1 MGCKITLEPELHGSL
16 PAVSLSVRPSVRLNA
31 SGEQSPV
38 QAPGVGRRKEGDRS
52 SSSEGSDPTAGRV
65 GDAGART
72 VRFQGMPQLC
82 LPQPARSRPPPTGD
96 DPGAG
101 AAPPP
106 DNREE
111 GGARPPHRAHPA
123 GAVPVGPGTPA
134 PAGREPP
141 PPRGGSAVPSLPE
154 ERPARSRGKRGR
166 AQGAPPRAA
175 GSPSRLPAPRAAL
188 SESLPAGAAPPR
200 PLSPRRR
207 PPAACA
213 HGRAAILR
221 FTNYCTSFGAGG
233 RRMGRELPTP
243 RPPAPS
249 PRPAAP
255 TRILPARRCPGAGAR
270 RARTARPLPQ
280 PPWQRAGAEPLPPPR
295 PSGGGHRARGLPRH
309 RSAAAR
315 GAPAAPRPPGE
326 ERGRQ
331 GRSSRAAAAPP
342 AAAPLLVNFAGSGL
356 GPPAVPGTSCTDSV
370 APSPGRVYLPLP
382 P

>member
-1 MGCKITLEPELHGSL
+1 MTPGRGGS
-16 PAVSLSVRPSVRLNA
+16 A
-31 SGEQSPV
+31 SARQWG
-38 QAPGVGRRKEGDRS
+38 GGR
-52 SSSEGSDPTAGRV
+52 
-65 GDAGART
+65 
-72 VRFQGMPQLC
+72 
-82 LPQPARSRPPPTGD
+82 
-96 DPGAG
+96 
-101 AAPPP
+101 
-106 DNREE
+106 
-111 GGARPPHRAHPA
+111 ARPPHRAHPA
-123 GAVPVGPGTPA
+123 GSVPAGPGPPA

-141 PPRGGSAVPSLPE
+141 PPRGGSAVPSPSE

-175 GSPSRLPAPRAAL
+175 GSPSRLPAPRAPP
-188 SESLPAGAAPPR
+188 SESLPAAAAPPR

-255 TRILPARRCPGAGAR
+255 TRILPARHCPGTGAQ

-315 GAPAAPRPPGE
+315 GHRRLLGGPGRSGGGGVGAPG
-326 ERGRQ
+326 
-331 GRSSRAAAAPP
+331 SSRAP
-342 AAAPLLVNFAGSGL
+342 AGKLRLRGRPSRRGRDGL
-356 GPPAVPGTSCTDSV
+356 RNSL
-370 APSPGRVYLPLP
+370 APSPGRALLPLPLP
-382 P
+382 PGAAAEGHGRRVSGPKPPRVKTEGAALTKKTRPTPWVVGGFLLVRELGERRLLSVYYIQNILINFGFNSHCPVLKNVVSLRYFSHHCVLFWVRQ